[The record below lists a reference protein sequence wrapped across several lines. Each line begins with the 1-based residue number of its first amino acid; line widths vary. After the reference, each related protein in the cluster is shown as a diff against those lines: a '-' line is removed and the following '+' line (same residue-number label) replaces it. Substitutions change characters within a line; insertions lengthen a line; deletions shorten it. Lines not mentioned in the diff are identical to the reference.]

1 MLPKCRQKLSL
12 PFPLTKQTL
21 ATLLKACSSQPH
33 QLEQI
38 HAVVL
43 TTGLSVKNS
52 LITQLLANLVIL
64 GDIQYAR
71 KLFDEMHKPR
81 IFLWNTLIRGYAKND
96 MPMESVSL
104 YGKMTSLGVRPD
116 GFTFPFVVKASAEL
130 PDCWAGLTI
139 HAHVVKYGLE
149 YNAMVRNEL
158 MIMYVKFGDVRLAD
172 YLFETMIERDLVAWN
187 SFIAACVQMGYA
199 SKALSLFHQMGLARM
214 TPDAVTI
221 VSALSACGQLG
232 CLNIGNKI
240 FESAVNDGM
249 ESNIIVE
256 NARLDMCVKCG
267 STHTART
274 LFDEMHLKN
283 VVSWSAMILGY
294 AVNGK
299 SEEALALFSRMQN
312 EGPKPNYV
320 TYLGVLS
327 ACSHAGLVSQGRA
340 YFNYIV
346 DSNDQNIRPRREHY
360 SLMIDL
366 LGRSGHIEEAYSF
379 IMGMPIEPDAGV
391 WGALLG
397 GCAIHKNVKVGQV
410 AADKLFELGTDIAS
424 YHVLLSNM
432 YASAGRWDYV
442 DKVRLRMRKKCIKK
456 VAAYSS
462 IELNSEVYV
471 FYSGDKSHPQ
481 SSSIYQ
487 KLEDLY
493 MQIKSLGY
501 ISEVGSVHHD
511 VEMEEKEVMLRVHSE
526 KLAAAF
532 GLINVEPEFPIRVIK
547 NLRTCDD
554 CHNFFKFIS
563 KISMREFII
572 RDKSRFHHFRNGI
585 CSCKDFW

>member
-1 MLPKCRQKLSL
+1 
-12 PFPLTKQTL
+12 
-21 ATLLKACSSQPH
+21 
-33 QLEQI
+33 
-38 HAVVL
+38 
-43 TTGLSVKNS
+43 
-52 LITQLLANLVIL
+52 
-64 GDIQYAR
+64 
-71 KLFDEMHKPR
+71 
-81 IFLWNTLIRGYAKND
+81 
-96 MPMESVSL
+96 
-104 YGKMTSLGVRPD
+104 
-116 GFTFPFVVKASAEL
+116 
-130 PDCWAGLTI
+130 
-139 HAHVVKYGLE
+139 
-149 YNAMVRNEL
+149 
-158 MIMYVKFGDVRLAD
+158 
-172 YLFETMIERDLVAWN
+172 
-187 SFIAACVQMGYA
+187 MGYA
-199 SKALSLFHQMGLARM
+199 SKALALFHQMGLARIK
-214 TPDAVTI
+214 PDAVTI

-240 FESAVNDGM
+240 YESAVNDGV
-249 ESNIIVE
+249 ENNIIVE
-256 NARLDMCVKCG
+256 NARLDMCMKCG
-267 STHTART
+267 SAHMART

-283 VVSWSAMILGY
+283 VVSWSTMILGY

-327 ACSHAGLVSQGRA
+327 ACRHAGLVSQGQA

-346 DSNDQNIRPRREHY
+346 NSNDQNIRPRREHY

-366 LGRSGHIEEAYSF
+366 LGRSGHIEEAYRF

-397 GCAIHKNVKVGQV
+397 CCAIHKNVKVGQV
-410 AADKLFELGTDIAS
+410 AADKLFELGADIAS

-442 DKVRLRMRKKCIKK
+442 DRVRLRMRKKCIKK

-462 IELNSEVYV
+462 IEFNSKVYV

-493 MQIKSLGY
+493 MQIRSLGY

-511 VEMEEKEVMLRVHSE
+511 VEMEEKEAVLRVHSE

-532 GLINVEPEFPIRVIK
+532 GLINVEPESPIRVIK

-563 KISMREFII
+563 RISMREFIM

-585 CSCKDFW
+585 CSCNDFW